1 MTVETNQ
8 TTGPLARAIHELQ
21 HLRDE
26 WWWFLILGI
35 LLVISG
41 VTAIAYPFASSVAAV
56 MVLGVSLLVSGVATI
71 ITSFWAGKWSA
82 MLLQLLAGI
91 FYAVVGFVIMDTPIK
106 STVNLT
112 LVVAAMFLIF
122 GTMRAVAALVIRFP
136 QWGWAL
142 LSGAVTMLVGLVIFK
157 NLPETALWAIGT
169 LVGVQLLSDGWFWI
183 MLSLAIRQLPA
194 NRP

>member
-1 MTVETNQ
+1 MSVETNQ

-26 WWWFLILGI
+26 WWWLLILGI

-142 LSGAVTMLVGLVIFK
+142 LSGAVTMLVGL
-157 NLPETALWAIGT
+157 
-169 LVGVQLLSDGWFWI
+169 
-183 MLSLAIRQLPA
+183 
-194 NRP
+194 